1 MSAQA
6 VLTVNHRWF
15 GELEGDL
22 DSYREMSHNKHPLKV
37 GIGDKKSFKK
47 KKKKKSFKNVSK
59 GLGPLIFIDLLDL

>member
-22 DSYREMSHNKHPLKV
+22 DSYRELSHNKHPLKV
-37 GIGDKKSFKK
+37 GTRNPSRK